1 MSHSQLPNANE
12 GHDTV
17 ETEGRDDSPSAEKST
32 DNPRVQF
39 FYAAILG
46 ASAVFILW
54 YLTDFENS
62 NETSRSMNSILA
74 MLYNLGGK
82 WLPVGLFAAMA
93 LWQGI
98 SGVQGLRRG
107 KV

>member
-1 MSHSQLPNANE
+1 MSDSQPPHTEEN
-12 GHDTV
+12 HDAD
-17 ETEGRDDSPSAEKST
+17 ETEAPGDAPAAEKEA
-32 DNPRVQF
+32 DNPRVQL

-46 ASAVFILW
+46 ASAVFIWW

-62 NETSRSMNSILA
+62 NETSRRMNSILA

-93 LWQGI
+93 LWQGV
-98 SGVQGLRRG
+98 SGVQGMQRG
-107 KV
+107 KG